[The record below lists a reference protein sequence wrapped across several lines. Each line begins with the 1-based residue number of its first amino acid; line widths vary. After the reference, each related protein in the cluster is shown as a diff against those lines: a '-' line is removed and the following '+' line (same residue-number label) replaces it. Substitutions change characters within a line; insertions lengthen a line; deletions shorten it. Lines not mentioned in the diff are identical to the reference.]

1 MIKHLYIF
9 RCDDVAVMASL
20 PTVPR
25 PVYNELYERNV
36 TAWMISTQSRLIA
49 EPMALQDRFLNF
61 SQGLVTSVAD
71 WVGEYVDID
80 FVIFIKWLMSPII
93 ITFCILP
100 L

>member
-1 MIKHLYIF
+1 
-9 RCDDVAVMASL
+9 MASL

-49 EPMALQDRFLNF
+49 EPMALQDRFMNF
-61 SQGLVTSVAD
+61 SQGLVTSVGD

>member
-1 MIKHLYIF
+1 
-9 RCDDVAVMASL
+9 MASL

-36 TAWMISTQSRLIA
+36 TAWMITTQSRLIA
-49 EPMALQDRFLNF
+49 EPMALQDRFMNF
-61 SQGLVTSVAD
+61 SQGLVTSVGD

>member
-1 MIKHLYIF
+1 
-9 RCDDVAVMASL
+9 MASL

-36 TAWMISTQSRLIA
+36 TAWMISTQSRLIE
-49 EPMALQDRFLNF
+49 EPMALQDRFFNF
-61 SQGLVTSVAD
+61 TQGLVTSVGD

>member
-1 MIKHLYIF
+1 
-9 RCDDVAVMASL
+9 MASL

-61 SQGLVTSVAD
+61 TQGLVTSVGD

>member
-1 MIKHLYIF
+1 
-9 RCDDVAVMASL
+9 MASL

-25 PVYNELYERNV
+25 PVYNELYARNV

-49 EPMALQDRFLNF
+49 EPMALQDRFINF
-61 SQGLVTSVAD
+61 TQGLVTSVAD

>member
-1 MIKHLYIF
+1 
-9 RCDDVAVMASL
+9 MASL

-25 PVYNELYERNV
+25 PVYNELYERNL
-36 TAWMISTQSRLIA
+36 TAWMLSTQSRLIA

-61 SQGLVTSVAD
+61 TQGLVTSVGD
-71 WVGEYVDID
+71 WVGQYVDID

>member
-1 MIKHLYIF
+1 
-9 RCDDVAVMASL
+9 MASL

-61 SQGLVTSVAD
+61 TQGLVTSVGD
-71 WVGEYVDID
+71 WVGQYVDID

>member
-1 MIKHLYIF
+1 
-9 RCDDVAVMASL
+9 MASL
-20 PTVPR
+20 PSVPR

-36 TAWMISTQSRLIA
+36 TAWMISTQNRLIA

-61 SQGLVTSVAD
+61 TQDLVTSVGD

>member
-1 MIKHLYIF
+1 
-9 RCDDVAVMASL
+9 MASL

-25 PVYNELYERNV
+25 PVYNALYERNV
-36 TAWMISTQSRLIA
+36 TAWMLTTQGRLIA
-49 EPMALQDRFLNF
+49 EPMALQDRLLNF
-61 SQGLVTSVAD
+61 TRGLVTSAGN
-71 WVGEYVDID
+71 WVGEDVDID

>member
-1 MIKHLYIF
+1 
-9 RCDDVAVMASL
+9 MASL

-49 EPMALQDRFLNF
+49 EPMALQDRFINF
-61 SQGLVTSVAD
+61 TQGLVTSVGD
-71 WVGEYVDID
+71 WVGQYVDID

>member
-1 MIKHLYIF
+1 
-9 RCDDVAVMASL
+9 MASL
-20 PTVPR
+20 PPVPR

-36 TAWMISTQSRLIA
+36 TAWMISTQNRLIA
-49 EPMALQDRFLNF
+49 EPMALQDRFWNF
-61 SQGLVTSVAD
+61 TQDLVTSVGD

-93 ITFCILP
+93 ITFVILP